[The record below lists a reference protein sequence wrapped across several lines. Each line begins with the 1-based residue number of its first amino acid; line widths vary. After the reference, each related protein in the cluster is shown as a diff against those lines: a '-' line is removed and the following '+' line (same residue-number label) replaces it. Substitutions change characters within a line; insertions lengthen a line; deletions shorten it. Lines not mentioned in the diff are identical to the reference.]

1 MFKRKSTDK
10 KATVSLFQR
19 VKTRLASW
27 KQKAALPDSYPDF
40 AKTVAPAM
48 EQLTKQLI
56 EETVGSRS
64 EMMQSFRRQ
73 MAAYNTNTTP
83 ISPEHAKKIIFSMLD
98 GAVANRKLIN
108 ERLVQSVEVGSLYRN
123 YYGRV
128 QAVDDMSI
136 RAYAAMEQMNLAE
149 EDFMDSYA
157 MLMQVR
163 KKSVVDGMG
172 PDEEDQKA
180 LQKLRNAVTR
190 RKRDIMEALD
200 EMGGG

>member
-1 MFKRKSTDK
+1 MFKRKSTEK

-98 GAVANRKLIN
+98 GAVNAGI
-108 ERLVQSVEVGSLYRN
+108 SASGSSPAATA
-123 YYGRV
+123 
-128 QAVDDMSI
+128 AV
-136 RAYAAMEQMNLAE
+136 AACKMRSLKTA
-149 EDFMDSYA
+149 S
-157 MLMQVR
+157 
-163 KKSVVDGMG
+163 
-172 PDEEDQKA
+172 A
-180 LQKLRNAVTR
+180 LFT
-190 RKRDIMEALD
+190 I
-200 EMGGG
+200 